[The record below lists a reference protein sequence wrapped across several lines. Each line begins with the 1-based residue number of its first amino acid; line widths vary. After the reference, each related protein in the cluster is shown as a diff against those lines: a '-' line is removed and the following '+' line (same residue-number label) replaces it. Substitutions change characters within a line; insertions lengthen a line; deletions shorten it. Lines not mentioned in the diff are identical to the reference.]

1 MVLMTK
7 ALRKGSL
14 LLTGSLVGLV
24 LTSAGLAQAQKPA
37 APAPVAPAA
46 AAVAVKFYPEPDR
59 TTLDAL
65 QMKPAPEL
73 EDLQWVQGGPATI
86 AAQKGKVVLLV
97 FWSRLCGPCV
107 AALPQAQGLETKY
120 GKQGLVV
127 ISIHDPIASANLKEA
142 LNGSSITYPV
152 AVEGTARKNIAHY
165 QVRGYP
171 YFAFIDRAGKI
182 RYADVLFDSLEQAAE
197 ELLKEPAPK

>member
-1 MVLMTK
+1 MVLM
-7 ALRKGSL
+7 ANARRKGSL

-24 LTSAGLAQAQKPA
+24 LTAGGRAQAQKPA
-37 APAPVAPAA
+37 PAPVAAPASPA
-46 AAVAVKFYPEPDR
+46 AVKFYPEPDR
-59 TTLDAL
+59 AALEAL

-73 EDLQWVQGGPATI
+73 EDLQWVQSGPATI

-97 FWSRLCGPCV
+97 FWSRLCGPCI
-107 AALPQAQGLETKY
+107 AALSQVQGLETKY
-120 GKQGLVV
+120 GKQGLEL

-142 LNGSSITYPV
+142 LNGASITYPV

-171 YFAFIDRAGKI
+171 YFTFIDRAGKI